1 MKLLGCVLVLL
12 ASIGY
17 AWQTG
22 RELKEHVKLLY
33 EIRKLLSDIEAEASY
48 TMAPMEV
55 ILTEM
60 AGKYPPVLGNICA
73 KTGSLLRKRE
83 MGSGSGIWE
92 RVVHDAAGELGLTE
106 EEQELFEEAG
116 NAFFG
121 KSLEENEKNYAHYM
135 ERLGYVTNPA
145 REERWEKQKVH
156 QTISIMCG
164 LFVILLLL

>member
-1 MKLLGCVLVLL
+1 MKLLGCLLVLL

-60 AGKYPPVLGNICA
+60 AGKYPSVLGTICA
-73 KTGSLLRKRE
+73 QTGSLLRKRE
-83 MGSGSGIWE
+83 MGSGSGIWKM
-92 RVVHDAAGELGLTE
+92 RRGSWG
-106 EEQELFEEAG
+106 
-116 NAFFG
+116 
-121 KSLEENEKNYAHYM
+121 
-135 ERLGYVTNPA
+135 
-145 REERWEKQKVH
+145 
-156 QTISIMCG
+156 
-164 LFVILLLL
+164 

>member
-1 MKLLGCVLVLL
+1 MPGQRRDRVR
-12 ASIGY
+12 G
-17 AWQTG
+17 
-22 RELKEHVKLLY
+22 
-33 EIRKLLSDIEAEASY
+33 
-48 TMAPMEV
+48 
-55 ILTEM
+55 
-60 AGKYPPVLGNICA
+60 
-73 KTGSLLRKRE
+73 RKR
-83 MGSGSGIWE
+83 IWKS
-92 RVVHDAAGELGLTE
+92 VVHDAAGERGLTE

-135 ERLGYVTNPA
+135 ERLGYVTNRA